1 MRDTSVPL
9 SGGKLVVA
17 RVLVA
22 EGNPAAAEM
31 VVLVLEHAGYQSM
44 RTVTGRQ
51 VLAAA
56 LQWHPDLVLLDLDLP
71 DLPGPD
77 VCRRL
82 REMVSAPI
90 LAVSTESDPEAAELA
105 LACGAS
111 DFVRKPFRTVD
122 LLSRIESRL
131 AGTVLGWS
139 GRSGAG
145 AVHDPDIVAP
155 HVDSFDA

>member
-1 MRDTSVPL
+1 MNRYPHPMSTVPNTPNTSAPVGDGRL
-9 SGGKLVVA
+9 MVA

-31 VVLVLEHAGYQSM
+31 VGLVLEHAGYQSL

-56 LQWHPDLVLLDLDLP
+56 PQWHPDLVLLDLDLP

-77 VCRRL
+77 VCRQL
-82 REMVSAPI
+82 RQMVSAPI
-90 LAVSTESDPEAAELA
+90 VAVSTESDPEAAELA
-105 LACGAS
+105 MACGAS
-111 DFVRKPFRTVD
+111 DYVRKPFRTVD

-131 AGTVLGWS
+131 AGSALG
-139 GRSGAG
+139 G
-145 AVHDPDIVAP
+145 
-155 HVDSFDA
+155 

>member
-1 MRDTSVPL
+1 MNRYPHPMSTVPNTAVQL
-9 SGGKLVVA
+9 GDDNLATAK
-17 RVLVA
+17 VLVA

-31 VVLVLEHAGYQSM
+31 VVLVLEHAGYQSL

-56 LQWHPDLVLLDLDLP
+56 PQWHPDLVLLDLDLP

-105 LACGAS
+105 MACGAS
-111 DFVRKPFRTVD
+111 DYVRKPFRTVD
-122 LLSRIESRL
+122 LLARIESRL
-131 AGTVLGWS
+131 AGNVLRG
-139 GRSGAG
+139 
-145 AVHDPDIVAP
+145 
-155 HVDSFDA
+155 

>member
-1 MRDTSVPL
+1 MNQYPHPMSTAPNTIAPVGD
-9 SGGKLVVA
+9 GNLVMA

-31 VVLVLEHAGYQSM
+31 VVLVLEHAGYQSL

-56 LQWHPDLVLLDLDLP
+56 PQWHPDLVLLDLDLP

-105 LACGAS
+105 MACGAS
-111 DFVRKPFRTVD
+111 DYVRKPFRTVD
-122 LLSRIESRL
+122 LLARIESRL
-131 AGTVLGWS
+131 AGNTLHG
-139 GRSGAG
+139 
-145 AVHDPDIVAP
+145 
-155 HVDSFDA
+155 

>member
-1 MRDTSVPL
+1 MNRYPHPMSTVPNTSIQV
-9 SGGKLVVA
+9 GDEDLVMA

-31 VVLVLEHAGYQSM
+31 VVLVLEHAGYQSL

-56 LQWHPDLVLLDLDLP
+56 PRWRPDLVLLDLDLP

-77 VCRRL
+77 VCRQL

-105 LACGAS
+105 MACGAS
-111 DFVRKPFRTVD
+111 DYVRKPFRTMD
-122 LLSRIESRL
+122 LLARIESRL
-131 AGTVLGWS
+131 AGNMLHG
-139 GRSGAG
+139 
-145 AVHDPDIVAP
+145 
-155 HVDSFDA
+155 

>member
-1 MRDTSVPL
+1 MNQYPHPMSTVPNTPAPL
-9 SGGKLVVA
+9 GDETPAPLGDGKLVVA

-22 EGNPAAAEM
+22 EGNPATAEM

-56 LQWHPDLVLLDLDLP
+56 PQWHPDLVLLDLDLP

-82 REMVSAPI
+82 HQMVSAPI

-105 LACGAS
+105 MACGAS
-111 DFVRKPFRTVD
+111 DYVRKPFRTVD

-131 AGTVLGWS
+131 AGSVLG
-139 GRSGAG
+139 G
-145 AVHDPDIVAP
+145 
-155 HVDSFDA
+155 

>member
-1 MRDTSVPL
+1 MNRYPSPRSIANTPPAPTGD
-9 SGGKLVVA
+9 GKLMVA

-56 LQWHPDLVLLDLDLP
+56 PQWHPDLVLLDLDLP

-77 VCRRL
+77 VCRQL
-82 REMVSAPI
+82 RQIVSAPI
-90 LAVSTESDPEAAELA
+90 LAVSTETDPEAAELA
-105 LACGAS
+105 MACGAS
-111 DFVRKPFRTVD
+111 DYVRKPFRTVD

-131 AGTVLGWS
+131 AGSALG
-139 GRSGAG
+139 G
-145 AVHDPDIVAP
+145 
-155 HVDSFDA
+155 